1 MTKLSS
7 LITFFYPLELWN
19 SFTSWPCCV
28 TFLRK
33 DYFSCVS
40 LEDGASVVTAVI
52 LICSVCVFVCVL
64 DCVSLPLPDSWS
76 LALNICIHNSN
87 REWFSTYMLHSQP
100 HMFAGCLAAPC
111 ETDLVQKKNT
121 LCSQVEDELYSETK
135 WLNSL
140 QVIICLSFLLPCYFP
155 KASLL
160 SFTLITY
167 WSLNIYPA
175 NIHGIWPVFP
185 VYLKYSPLAK

>member
-1 MTKLSS
+1 MTKPGS

-40 LEDGASVVTAVI
+40 LKMVPAWLLLWSLFA
-52 LICSVCVFVCVL
+52 LCVFVCVL
-64 DCVSLPLPDSWS
+64 DCVSLPLPVSWR

-87 REWFSTYMLHSQP
+87 REWFSTYMFHWQP
-100 HMFAGCLAAPC
+100 HMSAGCLAAPC

-121 LCSQVEDELYSETK
+121 LCSQVEDEFYSETK
-135 WLNSL
+135 WLNPL

>member
-1 MTKLSS
+1 MWL
-7 LITFFYPLELWN
+7 
-19 SFTSWPCCV
+19 
-28 TFLRK
+28 
-33 DYFSCVS
+33 S
-40 LEDGASVVTAVI
+40 LEKTILAVFH
-52 LICSVCVFVCVL
+52 LKMVPAWL
-64 DCVSLPLPDSWS
+64 LPWS
-76 LALNICIHNSN
+76 LFALCVCLCVYLIACLSLYQIPEAWLLCIHVMLCIHNSN